1 MSVANFTTIIELK
14 ITHGRDGTEWF
25 IVNPSNP
32 NQSYGYFESL
42 TIEEGILNVIPSG
55 TLVLRDEGDL
65 ISDFNFTGKDKFY
78 LKIKDSSDNEIEL
91 SDYYVYQV
99 ARATDYQKRNDPRF
113 VTIKFIHESF
123 FFNERSVFEFEEDI
137 KPISKKG
144 KEDSWVGQ
152 IFAKYFPEDW
162 ERDTAYASDTKNYA
176 WLKHKNLVYP
186 NGRKADQT
194 KILNLLNYFAENAN
208 VDNDPPRAD
217 FFFWKDLTGVN
228 FLSLGDEIAASEK
241 AEGIY
246 GVYDR
251 DSIAPD
257 GIVKIDDISVFNFSF
272 MDLETSGA
280 FQSYYERVDP
290 NLDQPHFYLMDS
302 TNSLKTKIINFNFLD
317 YYPDFVDYLDKSTS
331 NTSWDID
338 QSSDIAKY
346 EIINFGGQEIDISI
360 SQGTKLTKHT
370 KRIYDQEKF
379 GYFDHSYN
387 NSNYNEPTYFYNTD
401 GGVTYNNFSSHRRTA
416 KIWQNMFDIDEESP
430 IDEDDTSK
438 NIARSYIQLKKQK
451 AQAAEIYF
459 KLRNLKERWNIFKYV
474 ICCINIGERATSFW
488 ALLTYALP
496 LRDQLDTTQAA
507 VYDKINAF
515 RYSFKPI
522 YFSPKNTIEG
532 FTHNFKSVLP
542 DLNVST
548 HPSFGITYAPGP
560 GSEYAY
566 NLNEIMNFADVNL
579 NVRYS
584 GPGTNVNSQ
593 GYPQNFVNIPIGGY
607 QNSTSTQAN
616 VEYRGHV
623 VLMHGIKASSIP
635 GLSFIGN
642 PELVNRDRYFY
653 FFDAQNDKEG
663 VCDLIN
669 PVTLIDNTAAN
680 ACDPPTPPPVSP
692 CCYYSEPPIS
702 GNEQCPDSVCRAI
715 VYDYYAQCASVWDE
729 DCAYIAAN
737 FCDIQC

>member
-78 LKIKDSSDNEIEL
+78 LRIKDSGDNEIEL
-91 SDYYVYQV
+91 SNYYVYQV

-137 KPISKKG
+137 KPISKT
-144 KEDSWVGQ
+144 ELVDSWVGQ

-162 ERDTAYASDTKNYA
+162 ERRTAYASDTKNYA

-208 VDNDPPRAD
+208 VDNDPPRTD

-228 FLSLGDEIAASEK
+228 FLSLGDEIAASETP
-241 AEGIY
+241 EGRY

-317 YYPDFVDYLDKSTS
+317 YYPDFVDYLDKPEDKKGSEPIGGE
-331 NTSWDID
+331 SWEPDGN
-338 QSSDIAKY
+338 IANY
-346 EIINFGGQEIDISI
+346 EIINFGGQEIDISAL
-360 SQGTKLTKHT
+360 QGATAVRYT
-370 KRIYDQEKF
+370 KRLYDEEKF
-379 GYFDHSYN
+379 GYFDHSFN
-387 NSNYNEPTYFYNTD
+387 NNYDDEPKYFLNTD
-401 GGVTYNNFSSHRRTA
+401 AGITFNDFSNNRTTY
-416 KIWQNMFDIDEESP
+416 KLWQTMFDIDEESP
-430 IDEDDTSK
+430 IDIDDSTK
-438 NIARSYIQLKKQK
+438 NIGKLFVTLKKSK
-451 AQAAEIYF
+451 RDAANTYF
-459 KLRNLKERWNIFKYV
+459 KLRNLKEQWNIFKYV
-474 ICCINIGERATSFW
+474 VCCIRKPQKEEFW
-488 ALLTYALP
+488 ALLTGYSSVNESYTKAKAYKYDWKEIFFLP
-496 LRDQLDTTQAA
+496 TGITGITLSKD
-507 VYDKINAF
+507 INIKGNP
-515 RYSFKPI
+515 Y
-522 YFSPKNTIEG
+522 
-532 FTHNFKSVLP
+532 
-542 DLNVST
+542 
-548 HPSFGITYAPGP
+548 FGITYGGRES
-560 GSEYAY
+560 GSTFKAY
-566 NLNEIMNFADVNL
+566 NLNEIMNVEGDDAISN
-579 NVRYS
+579 YS
-584 GPGTNVNSQ
+584 YAGPGTNMISQ
-593 GYPQNFVNIPIGGY
+593 GYPANFVNIPIGALQNTSSSTVDLIFHGQIVKMY
-607 QNSTSTQAN
+607 QIDFASIEGISFNKANYDSNSFL
-616 VEYRGHV
+616 Y
-623 VLMHGIKASSIP
+623 
-635 GLSFIGN
+635 
-642 PELVNRDRYFY
+642 YF
-653 FFDAQNDKEG
+653 DVQNDKEG
-663 VCDLIN
+663 LCDE
-669 PVTLIDNTAAN
+669 PVEGGGGGGGQSQQGNCCAVTPGVGGCLNVECTNLVLSYDDTCAN
-680 ACDPPTPPPVSP
+680 SWDAQCVELAQALCCGSP
-692 CCYYSEPPIS
+692 CMSC
-702 GNEQCPDSVCRAI
+702 
-715 VYDYYAQCASVWDE
+715 
-729 DCAYIAAN
+729 
-737 FCDIQC
+737 

>member
-78 LKIKDSSDNEIEL
+78 LRIKDSGDNEIEL
-91 SDYYVYQV
+91 SNYYVYQV

-123 FFNERSVFEFEEDI
+123 FFNERSIFEFEEDI

-208 VDNDPPRAD
+208 VDNNPPRTD

-228 FLSLGDEIAASEK
+228 FLSLGDEIAASETP
-241 AEGIY
+241 EGRY

-317 YYPDFVDYLDKSTS
+317 YYPGFVDYLDKSTS

-338 QSSDIAKY
+338 QPSDIANY
-346 EIINFGGQEIDISI
+346 EIINFGGQEIDISAL
-360 SQGTKLTKHT
+360 QGATAVKYT
-370 KRIYDQEKF
+370 KRIYDEEKF
-379 GYFDHSYN
+379 GYFDHSFN
-387 NSNYNEPTYFYNTD
+387 NNYDDEPKYFLNTD
-401 GGVTYNNFSSHRRTA
+401 AGIKFNDFSSNRTTY
-416 KIWQNMFDIDEESP
+416 KLWQTMFDIDEESP
-430 IDEDDTSK
+430 IDIDDSAK
-438 NIARSYIQLKKQK
+438 NIGKLFVTLKKSK
-451 AQAAEIYF
+451 RDAANTYF
-459 KLRNLKERWNIFKYV
+459 KLRNLKEQWNIFKYV
-474 ICCINIGERATSFW
+474 VCCIKKPQKGEFW
-488 ALLTYALP
+488 ALLTGYSSVNQSYTKAKAYKYDWKEIFFLP
-496 LRDQLDTTQAA
+496 TGITGITLSNNNNIQGNP
-507 VYDKINAF
+507 Y
-515 RYSFKPI
+515 
-522 YFSPKNTIEG
+522 
-532 FTHNFKSVLP
+532 
-542 DLNVST
+542 
-548 HPSFGITYAPGP
+548 FGITYGERES
-560 GSEYAY
+560 GHTFKAY
-566 NLNEIMNFADVNL
+566 NLNEIMNVEGDDAITS
-579 NVRYS
+579 YS
-584 GPGTNVNSQ
+584 YAGPGTNMISQ
-593 GYPQNFVNIPIGGY
+593 GYPANFVNIPIGALQNTSSSTVDLIFHGQIVKMY
-607 QNSTSTQAN
+607 QIDFASI
-616 VEYRGHV
+616 E
-623 VLMHGIKASSIP
+623 GI
-635 GLSFIGN
+635 SFN
-642 PELVNRDRYFY
+642 QTDYDSNQFLYYF
-653 FFDAQNDKEG
+653 DVQNDKEG
-663 VCDLIN
+663 LCDE
-669 PVTLIDNTAAN
+669 PVEGGGGGGGQSQQGNCCAVTPGVGGCLNVECAN
-680 ACDPPTPPPVSP
+680 LVFSYYEECDSSWDAECVELAQELCCGSP
-692 CCYYSEPPIS
+692 CMGC
-702 GNEQCPDSVCRAI
+702 
-715 VYDYYAQCASVWDE
+715 
-729 DCAYIAAN
+729 
-737 FCDIQC
+737 

>member
-78 LKIKDSSDNEIEL
+78 LRIKDSGDNEIEL
-91 SDYYVYQV
+91 SNYYVYQV

-123 FFNERSVFEFEEDI
+123 FFNERSIFEFEEDI

-228 FLSLGDEIAASEK
+228 FLSLGDEIDASETP
-241 AEGIY
+241 EGRY

-317 YYPDFVDYLDKSTS
+317 YYPGFVDYLDKPEDKKGSEPIGGE
-331 NTSWDID
+331 SWEPDGN
-338 QSSDIAKY
+338 IANY
-346 EIINFGGQEIDISI
+346 EIINFGGQEIDISAL
-360 SQGTKLTKHT
+360 QGATAVRYT
-370 KRIYDQEKF
+370 KRLYDEEKF
-379 GYFDHSYN
+379 GYFDHSFN
-387 NSNYNEPTYFYNTD
+387 NNYDDEPKYFLNTD
-401 GGVTYNNFSSHRRTA
+401 AGITFNDFSNNRTTY
-416 KIWQNMFDIDEESP
+416 KLWQTMFDIDEESP
-430 IDEDDTSK
+430 IDIDDSTK
-438 NIARSYIQLKKQK
+438 NIGKLFVTLKKSK
-451 AQAAEIYF
+451 RDAANTYF
-459 KLRNLKERWNIFKYV
+459 KLRNLKEQWNIFKYV
-474 ICCINIGERATSFW
+474 VCCIRKPQKEEFW
-488 ALLTYALP
+488 ALLTGYSSVNESYTKAKAYKYDWKEIFFLP
-496 LRDQLDTTQAA
+496 TGITGITLSKD
-507 VYDKINAF
+507 INIKGNP
-515 RYSFKPI
+515 Y
-522 YFSPKNTIEG
+522 
-532 FTHNFKSVLP
+532 
-542 DLNVST
+542 
-548 HPSFGITYAPGP
+548 FGITYGGRES
-560 GSEYAY
+560 GSTFKAY
-566 NLNEIMNFADVNL
+566 NLNEIMNVEGDDAISN
-579 NVRYS
+579 YS
-584 GPGTNVNSQ
+584 YAGPGTNMISQ
-593 GYPQNFVNIPIGGY
+593 GYPANFVNIPIGALQNTSSSTVDLIFHGQIVKMY
-607 QNSTSTQAN
+607 QIDFASIEGISFNKANYDSNSFL
-616 VEYRGHV
+616 Y
-623 VLMHGIKASSIP
+623 
-635 GLSFIGN
+635 
-642 PELVNRDRYFY
+642 YF
-653 FFDAQNDKEG
+653 DVQNDKEG
-663 VCDLIN
+663 LCDE
-669 PVTLIDNTAAN
+669 PVEGGGGGGGQSQQGNCCAVTPGVGGCLNVECTNLVLSYDDTCAN
-680 ACDPPTPPPVSP
+680 SWDAQCVELAQALCCGSP
-692 CCYYSEPPIS
+692 CMSC
-702 GNEQCPDSVCRAI
+702 
-715 VYDYYAQCASVWDE
+715 
-729 DCAYIAAN
+729 
-737 FCDIQC
+737 

>member
-42 TIEEGILNVIPSG
+42 TIEEGILNLIPSG

-137 KPISKKG
+137 KLISKRG
-144 KEDSWVGQ
+144 LEDSWVGQ

-162 ERDTAYASDTKNYA
+162 ERGTAYTSDTKNYA

-208 VDNDPPRAD
+208 VDNDPPRTD

-241 AEGIY
+241 VEGTY

-317 YYPDFVDYLDKSTS
+317 YYPDFVDYLDKPEDKKGSEPIGGE
-331 NTSWDID
+331 SWEPDGN
-338 QSSDIAKY
+338 IANY
-346 EIINFGGQEIDISI
+346 EIINFGGQEIDISAL
-360 SQGTKLTKHT
+360 QGATAVRYT
-370 KRIYDQEKF
+370 KRLYDEEKF
-379 GYFDHSYN
+379 GYFDHSFN
-387 NSNYNEPTYFYNTD
+387 NNYDDEPKYFLNTD
-401 GGVTYNNFSSHRRTA
+401 AGITFNDFSNNRTTY
-416 KIWQNMFDIDEESP
+416 KLWQTMFDIDEESP
-430 IDEDDTSK
+430 IDIDDSTK
-438 NIARSYIQLKKQK
+438 NIGKLFVTLKKSK
-451 AQAAEIYF
+451 RDAANTYF
-459 KLRNLKERWNIFKYV
+459 KLRNLKEQWNIFKYV
-474 ICCINIGERATSFW
+474 VCCIRKPQKEEFW
-488 ALLTYALP
+488 ALLTGYSSVNESYTKAKAYKYDWKEIFFLP
-496 LRDQLDTTQAA
+496 TGITGITLSKD
-507 VYDKINAF
+507 INIKGNP
-515 RYSFKPI
+515 Y
-522 YFSPKNTIEG
+522 
-532 FTHNFKSVLP
+532 
-542 DLNVST
+542 
-548 HPSFGITYAPGP
+548 FGITYGGRES
-560 GSEYAY
+560 GSTFKAY
-566 NLNEIMNFADVNL
+566 NLNEIMNVEGDDAISN
-579 NVRYS
+579 YS
-584 GPGTNVNSQ
+584 YAGPGTNMISQ
-593 GYPQNFVNIPIGGY
+593 GYPANFVNIPIGK
-607 QNSTSTQAN
+607 N
-616 VEYRGHV
+616 V
-623 VLMHGIKASSIP
+623 S
-635 GLSFIGN
+635 
-642 PELVNRDRYFY
+642 NR
-653 FFDAQNDKEG
+653 
-663 VCDLIN
+663 
-669 PVTLIDNTAAN
+669 
-680 ACDPPTPPPVSP
+680 
-692 CCYYSEPPIS
+692 
-702 GNEQCPDSVCRAI
+702 
-715 VYDYYAQCASVWDE
+715 
-729 DCAYIAAN
+729 
-737 FCDIQC
+737 FCFNRRNILQ

>member
-42 TIEEGILNVIPSG
+42 TIEEGILNLIPSG

-137 KPISKKG
+137 KPISKTG
-144 KEDSWVGQ
+144 LADSWVGQ
-152 IFAKYFPEDW
+152 IFAKYFQKDLEAGK
-162 ERDTAYASDTKNYA
+162 AYASDTKNYA

-241 AEGIY
+241 VEGTY

-302 TNSLKTKIINFNFLD
+302 THSLKTKIINFNFLD
-317 YYPDFVDYLDKSTS
+317 YYPNFVDYLDKPEDKKGSEPIGGE
-331 NTSWDID
+331 SWEPDGN
-338 QSSDIAKY
+338 IANY
-346 EIINFGGQEIDISI
+346 EIINFGGQEIDISAL
-360 SQGTKLTKHT
+360 QGATAVRYT
-370 KRIYDQEKF
+370 KRLYDEEKF
-379 GYFDHSYN
+379 GYFDHSFN
-387 NSNYNEPTYFYNTD
+387 NNYDDEPKYFLNTD
-401 GGVTYNNFSSHRRTA
+401 AGITFNDFSNNRTTY
-416 KIWQNMFDIDEESP
+416 KLWQTMFDIDEESP
-430 IDEDDTSK
+430 IDIDDSTK
-438 NIARSYIQLKKQK
+438 NIGKLFVTLKKSK
-451 AQAAEIYF
+451 RDAANTYF
-459 KLRNLKERWNIFKYV
+459 KLRNLKEQWNIFKYV
-474 ICCINIGERATSFW
+474 VCCIRKPQKEEFW
-488 ALLTYALP
+488 ALLTGYSSVNESYTKAKAYKYDWKEIFFLP
-496 LRDQLDTTQAA
+496 TGITGITLSKD
-507 VYDKINAF
+507 INIKGNP
-515 RYSFKPI
+515 Y
-522 YFSPKNTIEG
+522 
-532 FTHNFKSVLP
+532 
-542 DLNVST
+542 
-548 HPSFGITYAPGP
+548 FGITYGGRES
-560 GSEYAY
+560 GSTFKAY
-566 NLNEIMNFADVNL
+566 NLNEIMNVEGDDAISN
-579 NVRYS
+579 YS
-584 GPGTNVNSQ
+584 YAGPGTNMISQ
-593 GYPQNFVNIPIGGY
+593 GYPANFVNIPIGALQNTSSSTVDLIFHGQIVKMY
-607 QNSTSTQAN
+607 QIDFASIEGISFKKEDYDSNSFL
-616 VEYRGHV
+616 Y
-623 VLMHGIKASSIP
+623 
-635 GLSFIGN
+635 
-642 PELVNRDRYFY
+642 YF
-653 FFDAQNDKEG
+653 DVQNDKEG
-663 VCDLIN
+663 LCDE
-669 PVTLIDNTAAN
+669 PVEGGGGGGGQSQQGNCCAVTPGVGGCLNVECTNLVLSYDDTCAN
-680 ACDPPTPPPVSP
+680 SWDAQCVELAQALCCGSP
-692 CCYYSEPPIS
+692 CMSC
-702 GNEQCPDSVCRAI
+702 
-715 VYDYYAQCASVWDE
+715 
-729 DCAYIAAN
+729 
-737 FCDIQC
+737 

>member
-78 LKIKDSSDNEIEL
+78 LRIKDSGDNEIEL
-91 SDYYVYQV
+91 SNYYVYQV

-123 FFNERSVFEFEEDI
+123 FFNERSIFEFEEDI

-228 FLSLGDEIAASEK
+228 FLSLGDEIDASETP
-241 AEGIY
+241 EGRY

-317 YYPDFVDYLDKSTS
+317 YYPGFVDYLDKPEDKKGSEPIGGE
-331 NTSWDID
+331 SWEPDGN
-338 QSSDIAKY
+338 IANY
-346 EIINFGGQEIDISI
+346 EIINFGGQEIDISAL
-360 SQGTKLTKHT
+360 QGATAVRYT
-370 KRIYDQEKF
+370 KRLYDEEKF
-379 GYFDHSYN
+379 GYFDHSFN
-387 NSNYNEPTYFYNTD
+387 NNYDDEPKYFLNTD
-401 GGVTYNNFSSHRRTA
+401 AGITFNDFSNNRTTY
-416 KIWQNMFDIDEESP
+416 KLWQTMFDIDEESP
-430 IDEDDTSK
+430 IDIDDSTK
-438 NIARSYIQLKKQK
+438 NIGKLFVTLKKSK
-451 AQAAEIYF
+451 RDAANTYF
-459 KLRNLKERWNIFKYV
+459 KLRNLKEQWNIFKYV
-474 ICCINIGERATSFW
+474 VCCIRKPQKEEFW
-488 ALLTYALP
+488 ALLTGYSSVNESYTKAKAYKYDWKEIFFLP
-496 LRDQLDTTQAA
+496 TGITGITLSKD
-507 VYDKINAF
+507 INIKGNP
-515 RYSFKPI
+515 Y
-522 YFSPKNTIEG
+522 
-532 FTHNFKSVLP
+532 
-542 DLNVST
+542 
-548 HPSFGITYAPGP
+548 FGITYGGRES
-560 GSEYAY
+560 GSTFKAY
-566 NLNEIMNFADVNL
+566 NLNEIMNVEGDDAISN
-579 NVRYS
+579 YS
-584 GPGTNVNSQ
+584 YAGPGTNMISQ
-593 GYPQNFVNIPIGGY
+593 GYPANFVNIPIGALQNTSSSTVDLIFHGQIVKMY
-607 QNSTSTQAN
+607 QIDFASIEGISFNKANYDSNSFL
-616 VEYRGHV
+616 Y
-623 VLMHGIKASSIP
+623 
-635 GLSFIGN
+635 
-642 PELVNRDRYFY
+642 YF
-653 FFDAQNDKEG
+653 DVQNDKEG
-663 VCDLIN
+663 LCDE
-669 PVTLIDNTAAN
+669 PVEGGGGGGGQSQQGNCCAVTPGVGGCLNVECAN
-680 ACDPPTPPPVSP
+680 LVSSYYEECDSSWDAECVELAQELCCGSP
-692 CCYYSEPPIS
+692 CMGC
-702 GNEQCPDSVCRAI
+702 
-715 VYDYYAQCASVWDE
+715 
-729 DCAYIAAN
+729 
-737 FCDIQC
+737 